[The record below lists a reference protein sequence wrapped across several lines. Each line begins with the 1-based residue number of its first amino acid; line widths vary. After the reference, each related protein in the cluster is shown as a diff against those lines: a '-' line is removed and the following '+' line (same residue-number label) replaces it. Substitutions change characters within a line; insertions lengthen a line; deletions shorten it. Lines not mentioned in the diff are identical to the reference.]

1 MNNLLMKKSIITLAV
16 LALTACATPTTT
28 LPNTLSVPDD
38 YSLVWADEFNSAG
51 LPDASKWAYDT
62 YRNKDGWWNDEA
74 QYYADSRAENAS
86 VENGHLIIQARK
98 DGERLTDFADYGG
111 QDYSSA
117 RLFTKGKA
125 SWQYGYF
132 EMRAK
137 MPCGRGLWPAI
148 WTLPEQPGKWPD
160 SGEIDIMEYVGF
172 QPNTFHATIH
182 TRDYNHVKGTE
193 VGEKIEIKT
202 ACKAFHTHSL
212 LWTPDAITVAID
224 GKPYFRYKNDG
235 KGEGSWPFD
244 TPHHIIM
251 NIAVGGSWGGREG
264 IDEEAFPARME
275 VDYVR
280 VWQAGG

>member
-1 MNNLLMKKSIITLAV
+1 MGSVTAAPCVGMTDLGQGLAN
-16 LALTACATPTTT
+16 A
-28 LPNTLSVPDD
+28 
-38 YSLVWADEFNSAG
+38 YG
-51 LPDASKWAYDT
+51 AYDT

-74 QYYADSRAENAS
+74 QYYADSRAENAR
-86 VENGHLIIQARK
+86 VENGNLIIQARK
-98 DGERLTDFADYGG
+98 DGEQLTGFADYGG

-137 MPCGRGLWPAI
+137 I
-148 WTLPEQPGKWPD
+148 
-160 SGEIDIMEYVGF
+160 
-172 QPNTFHATIH
+172 
-182 TRDYNHVKGTE
+182 
-193 VGEKIEIKT
+193 
-202 ACKAFHTHSL
+202 
-212 LWTPDAITVAID
+212 WTPDAITVAID

-280 VWQAGG
+280 VWQAGV